1 VRAVH
6 QARGVE
12 QRVRLVN
19 QLFNVIRDLDSL
31 IDIADVGQVSAAW
44 AKSVNEGVSR
54 STLQTTMMSTFPLRT
69 SSSSR

>member
-1 VRAVH
+1 VRSAH

-31 IDIADVGQVSAAW
+31 IDIADVG
-44 AKSVNEGVSR
+44 
-54 STLQTTMMSTFPLRT
+54 
-69 SSSSR
+69 